1 MSSEESVNAQPL
13 TAVQADALHIKTHTP
28 YLTAHPELL
37 VASPPAEPSQVWC
50 MAKLPD
56 DVWWSSG
63 AVHEAAHAVL
73 AWVLG
78 LEVKR
83 LSLSGDRTT
92 LEGGGCW
99 VSGRVDAQHHTLVW
113 LSAGY
118 AQASWLTEHGY
129 THPELRRCVLE
140 IGALGDHRIV
150 DGFGASGFVLDR
162 EQAITDAQR
171 VLAEP
176 HTAAALNA
184 LAVLLL
190 AEGELEA
197 YRINETLLAWCAE
210 RSGTPAVWVPG
221 QRLPLIAMPQQ
232 CP

>member
-1 MSSEESVNAQPL
+1 MTSEVSGNAQPL
-13 TAVQADALHIKTHTP
+13 TAVEADALHIETHTP
-28 YLTAHPELL
+28 YLAARPELL
-37 VASPPAEPSQVWC
+37 EGLALAEPSQVWC
-50 MAKLPD
+50 TAKLPD
-56 DVWWSSG
+56 DVWWRSA

-83 LSLSGDRTT
+83 LTLAGDRTA

-99 VSGRVDAQHHTLVW
+99 VSGRGDAQHYTLVW

-118 AQASWLTEHGY
+118 AQANWLRDHGY
-129 THPELRRCVLE
+129 PHPELRRCVLE
-140 IGALGDHRIV
+140 NGALGDHRIV
-150 DGFGASGFVLDR
+150 DGYVESGFVLDR
-162 EQAITDAQR
+162 TQAITDAQR

-184 LAVLLL
+184 LADLLL
-190 AEGELEA
+190 NEGQLEA
-197 YRINETLLAWCAE
+197 QRIDEILLARCAQ
-210 RSGTPAVWVPG
+210 RPVTSAVWVPG

-232 CP
+232 LS